1 MVVKIAISDPAEII
15 DQRIVEVAA
24 YVNKSRRALV
34 VTGAGISCSGG
45 IPDFRS
51 SDGLYNLV
59 KARHPGTVLKGAE
72 LFDATLFKDVN
83 RTKCFYTFMAE
94 LKTLVSTAKPTATHR
109 FLRDLQESG
118 RLLRLYTQNID
129 DLEAEL
135 DLPVVQLHGTM
146 ATVKC
151 TLCPSSY
158 PFTSEYV
165 DAFRQGDPPICP
177 KCEAIGEERSLLGK
191 RQLAVGTLRPDI
203 VLYNEDHPN
212 GDKIGLQQCSD
223 IKRRPDL
230 LIVLGTSLKIP
241 ALKKFVKLAARTV
254 HENKNGI
261 AILVNK
267 TAPTK
272 EWENV
277 FDYQIM
283 GDTDEWVH
291 MTESKL
297 ADKPLLTAEWTRMLR
312 RKAEFQRQQQK
323 STEEDDDEK
332 ENQTTVRLKK
342 AKTSSSTT
350 TSTTKRKAA
359 SGQTTLDGYKVTKLK
374 RALSTSKGSSSSP
387 SSPSLSSTT
396 KKVVK

>member
-1 MVVKIAISDPAEII
+1 MVKIVISDPAEII
-15 DQRIVEVAA
+15 EQRIAEVAA

-83 RTKCFYTFMAE
+83 RIKCFYTFMAE
-94 LKTLVSTAKPTATHR
+94 LKTLVATAKPTPTHK
-109 FLRDLQESG
+109 FLRNMQESG

-135 DLPVVQLHGTM
+135 DLPAVQLHGTM
-146 ATVKC
+146 ASVKC
-151 TLCPSSY
+151 TLCSASY
-158 PFTSEYV
+158 AFSKEYV
-165 DAFRQGDPPICP
+165 DAFRQGEPPICP

-203 VLYNEDHPN
+203 VLYNEEHPN

-230 LIVLGTSLKIP
+230 LVVLGTSLKIP

-254 HENKNGI
+254 HNNKNGI
-261 AILVNK
+261 TILVNK
-267 TAPTK
+267 TPPTK
-272 EWENV
+272 EWEHV

-283 GDTDEWVH
+283 GDTDEWVR
-291 MTESKL
+291 MTEAKL
-297 ADKPLLTAEWTRMLR
+297 EDKPCLTAAWSRIQ
-312 RKAEFQRQQQK
+312 QRLKQQQLQQH
-323 STEEDDDEK
+323 SNDDEDEK
-332 ENQTTVRLKK
+332 ENQAAIRLKK
-342 AKTSSSTT
+342 AAANEA
-350 TSTTKRKAA
+350 TTKRK
-359 SGQTTLDGYKVTKLK
+359 STGQTTLDNYRVSK
-374 RALSTSKGSSSSP
+374 RALSTSKPP
-387 SSPSLSSTT
+387 ST
-396 KKVVK
+396 KKMK